1 MDIELLKD
9 MYDAAPELWYIL
21 GTFLFFALVTI
32 LSLTFWLLKVRQKNY
47 FLQRD
52 RERYAETLY
61 ASHDGYFAF
70 IYPDEK
76 VNDPRKTI
84 TERCS
89 RRLAVIL
96 GLERGV
102 KSDFNDVLKNFYKDD
117 IRKINKYVG
126 MLKEEGV
133 AFEDY
138 FALKTSNKYFR
149 LEGIRING
157 SDGNIY
163 CDMIWFR
170 DVSLTT
176 NRIKFLEKALTSAEQ
191 KFMLQYDVLD
201 NLPFAVWLRN
211 SNLDIVYCNKKFV
224 DLLPGST
231 RDGIIDK
238 HLELLSPS
246 GESLSKNLAI
256 QAHNSHRLAKTT
268 TSMIVKGNRLAVEA
282 FEIPFYAEGQLD
294 CTYSAGCLVDINELD
309 ELRRNFKRHQDAQ
322 LKILGMLGTAFAVFG
337 TDMSLKFFNQAFAE
351 LWNLDAAWLE
361 TSPFYSA
368 FLDAIREKRLLPEVP
383 DYKAFKNEEQ
393 KKFAQLLEPISDL
406 LHLPNGKTLRRM
418 RAPYPMGGVVFAFED
433 ISDRLAATTAY
444 NALIAVQNEILTNL
458 FDAVL
463 IFGTNSR
470 LTFFNQAYLDL
481 WHGDK
486 TFLST
491 EPTLNEILD
500 SHRSFFPQ
508 DEPWESLRDA
518 IKANLLNMT
527 SKTLTLQRTNDQLE
541 LNVANLSDGSFMI
554 TYHPLQGKPN

>member
-1 MDIELLKD
+1 MDIELLED

-21 GTFLFFALVTI
+21 GTFLFLAVVTI
-32 LSLTFWLLKVRQKNY
+32 LSLTFWLLKFRQRNY

-117 IRKINKYVG
+117 VRKINKYVG

-138 FALKTSNKYFR
+138 FVLKTSNKYFR

-170 DVSLTT
+170 DVSVTT

-201 NLPFAVWLRN
+201 NLPFAIWLRN
-211 SNLDIVYCNKKFV
+211 SALDIVYCNKKFV
-224 DLLPGST
+224 DFIPGST

-246 GESLSKNLAI
+246 GESLSKNLAV
-256 QAHNSHRLAKTT
+256 QAHNSHRLAKAT

-351 LWNLDAAWLE
+351 LWNLDVVWLE

-368 FLDAIREKRLLPEVP
+368 FLDAVREKRLLPEVP

-463 IFGTNSR
+463 IFGANGR

-486 TFLST
+486 TFLSG

-500 SHRSFFPQ
+500 SHRAFFPQ

-527 SKTLTLQRTNDQLE
+527 SKTLTLQRTQDQLE

-554 TYHPLQGKPN
+554 TYHPLQSKPN